1 MSSTFWVFVLFS
13 LIMINCLWLS
23 RCFGFFVRFKS
34 LPGWYKRTHLIIQ
47 IDTSALHIFFIRVQC
62 TLARCYIL
70 FATQLNGLINLMCF
84 IFLLCWDQNFTL
96 NSRNWRNLF
105 FVFHVHWDFNA
116 NKNWRSIN
124 TKQFILVQCA
134 VTAAAANMLE
144 IKCWQ

>member
-47 IDTSALHIFFIRVQC
+47 IDTSALHIFFIFAYNVLLRVV
-62 TLARCYIL
+62 TFYLL
-70 FATQLNGLINLMCF
+70 HNWTVWLIWCV
-84 IFLLCWDQNFTL
+84 
-96 NSRNWRNLF
+96 LF
-105 FVFHVHWDFNA
+105 FCSVGIRILHWIAEIGRIGSLSFKVHCDFNA

-124 TKQFILVQCA
+124 PNYSLFWFSVL
-134 VTAAAANMLE
+134 
-144 IKCWQ
+144 